1 MFCYV
6 RVRRG
11 PAGARPVPS
20 LHRLFH
26 SLCRVAFTVS
36 SSHLKADS
44 PVKNSSFIPREEEE
58 REDMTHSLLSFRA
71 LHLRETAARAQP
83 HARASLVISPP
94 GHTQTHRHTHT
105 CAVRRASLQLS
116 LWTHNP
122 SSLQKTWTSLSMK
135 CVLYCVFLLWI
146 TLHTRVCASPQGIP
160 LAVWVHFNI
169 SNIRCFILFVLF
181 ISCNYCW
188 QRITLTRCNFVSNV
202 FAVRHN

>member
-1 MFCYV
+1 MNM
-6 RVRRG
+6 G
-11 PAGARPVPS
+11 KTPAGARPVPS

-26 SLCRVAFTVS
+26 SLCRVASRRVHRFVIAS
-36 SSHLKADS
+36 DS
-44 PVKNSSFIPREEEE
+44 GLSCEEQQLHPQ
-58 REDMTHSLLSFRA
+58 RRGRKGRHAHSLLSFRA
-71 LHLRETAARAQP
+71 LHLRETAARAQT

-94 GHTQTHRHTHT
+94 GHTHTHT

-169 SNIRCFILFVLF
+169 SNIRCFSLFVLF

-188 QRITLTRCNFVSNV
+188 QRGTLTRCNFVSNV